1 VDRVPSNLSELSSPL
16 TTSTKVERQFDKY
29 EVQDLFS
36 VTAAAR
42 KVSKA
47 PGASRSF
54 DSSDFQ
60 EVSRIYRWCYKMSNS
75 YVFSAV
81 FGVLIFV
88 NVVLVTLEAQ
98 TAAGRVGN
106 ENFWPNVDLDSVRT
120 ADHVFTG
127 VFFVE
132 IAIRIFGSLPP
143 FWHDH
148 WLVLDTLVLIFA
160 FLDIILIPWDS
171 SSLFNV
177 SKVIRCLRALR
188 AVRVL
193 RLFRFVRQLRVLT
206 ECLGEAL
213 KSVMWVLLLMILWA
227 FCFSVLMCV
236 LWSDVH
242 VDDWSDPSH
251 FFTSVGKGILVLIQ
265 VSLQGFEWGPD
276 IVEASLWSDEE
287 PGSVAG
293 GIAMIIFVVLTLV
306 FAINVAKGIFVS
318 NFFGSQKNDDAMIDR
333 AHIMKSDALMKQTK
347 QVFLDAD
354 VNHDGRVTWS
364 ELVHHFEAFPNS
376 LKALGVESAV
386 ALRVFQQI
394 DEAKKGYV
402 ELDQFLIGT
411 LKATRTGNNNDMLS
425 VEYQQ
430 QKILKDLRYTADTFN
445 SGSFAVSTALLG
457 VENELSRVLRLVD
470 EVSEEVMKSC
480 VVPDEDQKMKEFR
493 RENEP
498 ADVQV
503 IDELEDRFRFKSR
516 LGQLEVALRGLA
528 RNNLGYGVGH
538 GQDAEDIN
546 VLPRESLLYHLP
558 ERVIESDSTP
568 PEGFPEAMREMM
580 RDEIGPWLQDR
591 LAEYAV
597 RMRRT
602 PPA

>member
-1 VDRVPSNLSELSSPL
+1 
-16 TTSTKVERQFDKY
+16 
-29 EVQDLFS
+29 
-36 VTAAAR
+36 
-42 KVSKA
+42 
-47 PGASRSF
+47 
-54 DSSDFQ
+54 
-60 EVSRIYRWCYKMSNS
+60 MSNS

-318 NFFGSQKNDDAMIDR
+318 NFFGSQNNDDAMIDR

-354 VNHDGRVTWS
+354 INADGRLTWN
-364 ELVHHFEAFPNS
+364 ELVNHFEAYPNS
-376 LKALGVESAV
+376 LKTLGVDAPL
-386 ALRVFQQI
+386 ALRIFSQI
-394 DEAKKGYV
+394 DDGKSGYV
-402 ELDQFLIGT
+402 ELDQFLIGA
-411 LKATRTGNNNDMLS
+411 LKATRTGSNNDMLS
-425 VEYQQ
+425 IEYQQ

-445 SGSFAVSTALLG
+445 SGSFAVSTALQE
-457 VENELSRVLRLVD
+457 VETELSRVLRLVD
-470 EVSEEVMKSC
+470 EVSEEVLKSC
-480 VVPDEDQKMKEFR
+480 GTADADKKEFSK
-493 RENEP
+493 ENEP
-498 ADVQV
+498 ADVRV
-503 IDELEDRFRFKSR
+503 MSELEDRYRFKTR
-516 LGQLEVALRGLA
+516 LGQLGVALQGLV
-528 RNNLGYGVGH
+528 RNNPGH
-538 GQDAEDIN
+538 GQDAENIN
-546 VLPRESLLYHLP
+546 VLPEESLLYHLP
-558 ERVIESDSTP
+558 EQVIESDGTP

-602 PPA
+602 APA

>member
-1 VDRVPSNLSELSSPL
+1 MDRVSSNLSELSSPL

-106 ENFWPNVDLDSVRT
+106 ENFWTNVDLDSVRT

-132 IAIRIFGSLPP
+132 IAIRICGSLPP

-193 RLFRFVRQLRVLT
+193 RLFRFVRQLR
-206 ECLGEAL
+206 
-213 KSVMWVLLLMILWA
+213 
-227 FCFSVLMCV
+227 F
-236 LWSDVH
+236 
-242 VDDWSDPSH
+242 
-251 FFTSVGKGILVLIQ
+251 
-265 VSLQGFEWGPD
+265 
-276 IVEASLWSDEE
+276 
-287 PGSVAG
+287 
-293 GIAMIIFVVLTLV
+293 
-306 FAINVAKGIFVS
+306 
-318 NFFGSQKNDDAMIDR
+318 
-333 AHIMKSDALMKQTK
+333 
-347 QVFLDAD
+347 
-354 VNHDGRVTWS
+354 
-364 ELVHHFEAFPNS
+364 
-376 LKALGVESAV
+376 
-386 ALRVFQQI
+386 
-394 DEAKKGYV
+394 
-402 ELDQFLIGT
+402 
-411 LKATRTGNNNDMLS
+411 
-425 VEYQQ
+425 
-430 QKILKDLRYTADTFN
+430 
-445 SGSFAVSTALLG
+445 
-457 VENELSRVLRLVD
+457 
-470 EVSEEVMKSC
+470 
-480 VVPDEDQKMKEFR
+480 
-493 RENEP
+493 
-498 ADVQV
+498 
-503 IDELEDRFRFKSR
+503 
-516 LGQLEVALRGLA
+516 
-528 RNNLGYGVGH
+528 
-538 GQDAEDIN
+538 
-546 VLPRESLLYHLP
+546 
-558 ERVIESDSTP
+558 
-568 PEGFPEAMREMM
+568 
-580 RDEIGPWLQDR
+580 
-591 LAEYAV
+591 
-597 RMRRT
+597 
-602 PPA
+602 